1 MVKVAGKTGLLY
13 LNSLQQICSFR
24 GCFSGPS
31 AHKGTLG
38 ALSVGGQLGECVTH
52 ILHWGDRGRSEALP
66 DTQSSG
72 AESISD
78 LAAHQSGFSGCWR
91 QLRRKH
97 TLTAPGR
104 QGNEKRKVVA
114 GGSCRHLGV
123 ICRPAHLAPAESS
136 PRIRAVNGLPG
147 ACCLD
152 HRPRTPRAG
161 LHLPSLPGPPSLGL
175 AGSPDLAG
183 TSCFA
188 LLLAPGF
195 LAAFEV
201 PGWGVVTARV

>member
-1 MVKVAGKTGLLY
+1 MRNPHSALGGTEAGVRPCQTQRARGPRASLVWLLTEVA
-13 LNSLQQICSFR
+13 S
-24 GCFSGPS
+24 
-31 AHKGTLG
+31 LG
-38 ALSVGGQLGECVTH
+38 AGDSSEGSTH
-52 ILHWGDRGRSEALP
+52 SQPQDDREMRRGKWWQEAAADTLASFAVQPTRSLPRAAL
-66 DTQSSG
+66 
-72 AESISD
+72 
-78 LAAHQSGFSGCWR
+78 
-91 QLRRKH
+91 
-97 TLTAPGR
+97 GR
-104 QGNEKRKVVA
+104 Q
-114 GGSCRHLGV
+114 
-123 ICRPAHLAPAESS
+123 P
-136 PRIRAVNGLPG
+136 IRAANGLPG

-188 LLLAPGF
+188 LLLAPRF